1 MKKLLAI
8 VVLGFLFSGNAYAN
22 INLIC
27 KSAVYPET
35 VQEIWIL
42 KKRVGKWTNNY
53 TLKLDDDDDLKEIII
68 EGKKDQYGGFNTFEV
83 KDDYIIWTAKTP
95 DGEAVRSIDRLTGE
109 MIIEIV
115 DYKDGKKLGADKF
128 NCEKFNKKL

>member
-1 MKKLLAI
+1 MFTISQGFLLINQISYYTLEQSHKFHVILRNLAI
-8 VVLGFLFSGNAYAN
+8 LIPNILGCINAICFIT
-22 INLIC
+22 INFG
-27 KSAVYPET
+27 VFT
-35 VQEIWIL
+35 VD
-42 KKRVGKWTNNY
+42 K
-53 TLKLDDDDDLKEIII
+53 III